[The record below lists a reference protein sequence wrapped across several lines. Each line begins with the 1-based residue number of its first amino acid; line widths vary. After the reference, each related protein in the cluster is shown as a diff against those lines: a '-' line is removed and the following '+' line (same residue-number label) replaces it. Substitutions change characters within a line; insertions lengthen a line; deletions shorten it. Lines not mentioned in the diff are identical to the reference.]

1 MRGGSVTLDDQSG
14 EKTFLYQRRTEEDC
28 NSRSWVKRQKEC
40 VGGFFS
46 HTVSLSETSAPLEIV
61 SRLFG
66 TKLITS
72 IILGSR
78 WTCFMQPLNLG
89 ISEVPSLFF
98 FNLQSLPS
106 YFPWTCQSPDLN
118 AFFLDGES
126 KVWKTSRNLSE
137 AKDKEWTSQFW
148 IETTKPLCLHPS
160 NVYWVTNLCRILF
173 RSLACVKNQN
183 KRWFRLSWLERS
195 SYFT

>member
-14 EKTFLYQRRTEEDC
+14 EKTFLYQRRTEEDY

-72 IILGSR
+72 IILGS
-78 WTCFMQPLNLG
+78 Q
-89 ISEVPSLFF
+89 
-98 FNLQSLPS
+98 
-106 YFPWTCQSPDLN
+106 
-118 AFFLDGES
+118 
-126 KVWKTSRNLSE
+126 
-137 AKDKEWTSQFW
+137 
-148 IETTKPLCLHPS
+148 
-160 NVYWVTNLCRILF
+160 
-173 RSLACVKNQN
+173 
-183 KRWFRLSWLERS
+183 
-195 SYFT
+195 

>member
-1 MRGGSVTLDDQSG
+1 MCRWIFLTHSEFIWNISSSRNCFQVIWHETNNFYHPRQSMNMLHAAFKPRNFWG
-14 EKTFLYQRRTEEDC
+14 
-28 NSRSWVKRQKEC
+28 
-40 VGGFFS
+40 
-46 HTVSLSETSAPLEIV
+46 A
-61 SRLFG
+61 
-66 TKLITS
+66 
-72 IILGSR
+72 
-78 WTCFMQPLNLG
+78 QP
-89 ISEVPSLFF
+89 FF

-118 AFFLDGES
+118 AFFLDGEN